1 MIILLVSII
10 LLFISRKYFSI
21 HKILINRVIIGLSIW
36 LVLGSILRHFLSDG
50 PTRQYTDIEM
60 AQTWIKDNPEISRG
74 AKTKILDDGS
84 VRIIL
89 KKRKYLHLKDG
100 VLTNGK

>member
-1 MIILLVSII
+1 MIFIIITLIILLY
-10 LLFISRKYFSI
+10 LSRKYFTNYLSSI
-21 HKILINRVIIGLSIW
+21 NIGIKVLCVW
-36 LVLGSILRHFLSDG
+36 LVLGLILKYFLSE
-50 PTRQYTDIEM
+50 PPQRKYTDVEM
-60 AQTWIKDNPEISRG
+60 AQTWINDNPELK
-74 AKTKILDDGS
+74 AKMKILDDGS

>member
-1 MIILLVSII
+1 MIILLISII
-10 LLFISRKYFSI
+10 LLFISRKYFTI

-36 LVLGSILRHFLSDG
+36 LVLGSILKHFLSE
-50 PTRQYTDIEM
+50 PSTRRYTDVEM
-60 AQTWIKDNPEISRG
+60 AQTWIKDNPELK
-74 AKTKILDDGS
+74 AKMKVLDDGS

-100 VLTNGK
+100 VLTNGKY

>member
-1 MIILLVSII
+1 MAILILSII
-10 LLFISRKYFSI
+10 SLLLLRKYFPL
-21 HKILINRVIIGLSIW
+21 HNILINRVIIGLSIW
-36 LVLGSILRHFLSDG
+36 LVVGSILKHFLSDG
-50 PTRQYTDIEM
+50 RTRKYTDVEM
-60 AQTWIKDNPEISRG
+60 AQTWIKDNPELK
-74 AKTKILDDGS
+74 AKMKVLDDGS

>member
-1 MIILLVSII
+1 MFILILSII
-10 LLFISRKYFSI
+10 SLFLLRKYLPNY
-21 HKILINRVIIGLSIW
+21 KILINRVIIGLSIW
-36 LVLGSILRHFLSDG
+36 LVVGSILKHFLSD
-50 PTRQYTDIEM
+50 PHRRKYTDVEM
-60 AQTWIKDNPEISRG
+60 AQTWIKDNPELK
-74 AKTKILDDGS
+74 AKMKVLDDGS